1 MRAKQA
7 LLAFRKQEKKEDI
20 VMMFISFVVFLTC
33 LVWVILFMLSVII
46 SIILGLF
53 GIILTPIIWAVKFM
67 LALLLASFIMALII
81 A

>member
-1 MRAKQA
+1 
-7 LLAFRKQEKKEDI
+7 
-20 VMMFISFVVFLTC
+20 MMFISFVVFLTC
-33 LVWVILFMLSVII
+33 LVWVILFMLSVVI

>member
-1 MRAKQA
+1 
-7 LLAFRKQEKKEDI
+7 
-20 VMMFISFVVFLTC
+20 MMFVGFVIFLTC
-33 LVWVILFMLSVII
+33 LVWLILFMLSVII

>member
-7 LLAFRKQEKKEDI
+7 LLAFRKQEKEDV

>member
-1 MRAKQA
+1 
-7 LLAFRKQEKKEDI
+7 
-20 VMMFISFVVFLTC
+20 MMFISVVVFLTC

>member
-1 MRAKQA
+1 
-7 LLAFRKQEKKEDI
+7 
-20 VMMFISFVVFLTC
+20 MFITFVVFLTC
-33 LVWVILFMLSVII
+33 LVWVILFMISLIM

-67 LALLLASFIMALII
+67 LALLLASFIVALII

>member
-1 MRAKQA
+1 
-7 LLAFRKQEKKEDI
+7 
-20 VMMFISFVVFLTC
+20 MMFISFVVFLTC

-67 LALLLASFIMALII
+67 LALLLASFIVALII

>member
-1 MRAKQA
+1 
-7 LLAFRKQEKKEDI
+7 
-20 VMMFISFVVFLTC
+20 MMFISFVVFLTC

-67 LALLLASFIMALII
+67 LALLLAPFIMALII

>member
-1 MRAKQA
+1 
-7 LLAFRKQEKKEDI
+7 
-20 VMMFISFVVFLTC
+20 MMFMTFVIFLTC
-33 LVWVILFMLSVII
+33 LVWVILFMISLIM

-67 LALLLASFIMALII
+67 LALLLASFIVALII

>member
-7 LLAFRKQEKKEDI
+7 LLAFHKQEKEDI

-33 LVWVILFMLSVII
+33 LVWVILFMVSVII

>member
-1 MRAKQA
+1 
-7 LLAFRKQEKKEDI
+7 
-20 VMMFISFVVFLTC
+20 MMFISFVVFLTC

>member
-1 MRAKQA
+1 
-7 LLAFRKQEKKEDI
+7 
-20 VMMFISFVVFLTC
+20 MFITFVIFLTC
-33 LVWVILFMLSVII
+33 LVWVILFMLSIII

>member
-1 MRAKQA
+1 
-7 LLAFRKQEKKEDI
+7 
-20 VMMFISFVVFLTC
+20 MFITFVVFLTC

>member
-7 LLAFRKQEKKEDI
+7 LLAFLKQYKKEDI
-20 VMMFISFVVFLTC
+20 FMMFAGFVIFLTC
-33 LVWVILFMLSVII
+33 LVWLILFMFSVMI

-53 GIILTPIIWAVKFM
+53 GIILAPIILAIKFM
-67 LALLLASFIMALII
+67 LALLLASFIVALII

>member
-1 MRAKQA
+1 
-7 LLAFRKQEKKEDI
+7 
-20 VMMFISFVVFLTC
+20 MMFISFVVFLTC

-67 LALLLASFIMALII
+67 LVLLLLASFITALII